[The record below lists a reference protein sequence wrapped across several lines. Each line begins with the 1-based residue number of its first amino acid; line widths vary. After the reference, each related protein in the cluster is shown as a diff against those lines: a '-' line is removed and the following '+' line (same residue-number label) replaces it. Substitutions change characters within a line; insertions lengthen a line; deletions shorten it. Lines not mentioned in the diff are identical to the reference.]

1 MLCRSVIVLML
12 LQKSIRRL
20 KLSAKDEKIKTE
32 SERTKADPS
41 KLDAW
46 MKQQASQHS
55 HINDHFQHKSSK
67 ISTVSIR
74 KYQQAS

>member
-1 MLCRSVIVLML
+1 MIVLML

-46 MKQQASQHS
+46 MKQQASNTS
-55 HINDHFQHKSSK
+55 ERMAMDSSSFLEK
-67 ISTVSIR
+67 IRETNWSKFRRRPVCSF
-74 KYQQAS
+74 